1 MEIFELNDF
10 YDARF
15 QQAFRAYFQEIGVNL
30 KEDTDVFDEIS
41 ESCEKENMRTFAM
54 GDETGIAGFI
64 MVQPEYLK
72 GSFFVE
78 QAGFIRELWV
88 APLFLRCGYGKQ
100 LLEAA
105 EDHFRALGISKLI
118 LTYEEEALPFY
129 QKMGFIPDCSYKA
142 KNEGNIV
149 VKLI

>member
-1 MEIFELNDF
+1 MEIFELSDF
-10 YDARF
+10 YDLRF

-72 GSFFVE
+72 GSFFEE

-88 APLFLRCGYGKQ
+88 APPFRHLGCGKE
-100 LLEAA
+100 LLEKA
-105 EDHFRALGISKLI
+105 EEHLREMGIWKLI
-118 LTYEEEALPFY
+118 LTYEQEALNFY
-129 QKMGFIPDCSYKA
+129 RKMGFVPDKSCKA
-142 KNEGNIV
+142 KNDGNIV
-149 VKLI
+149 VKYL